1 MADALTDIG
10 FIGPGAMGL
19 PMVRR
24 LLGAGFAVH
33 AYDVNDIALGAAAA
47 AGAHPLASPAEVAS
61 RCEAVLV
68 SLPTPDVVRRVALG
82 DNGLIA
88 GSRVKIYADLSTTGA
103 RVAQEVAAGL
113 AAKGIVA
120 LDAPVSGGVVGATNG
135 TLAVMASGDAAA
147 FEIVRPAL
155 LAIGKNTIRVGDR
168 VGQGQTL
175 KLVNNL
181 MAAANFAV
189 ASECLVMG
197 AKAGLD
203 PEVMVDVINKSSG
216 RSFVSEAFVPHPVL
230 QRSFDFGFRME
241 LMNKDMRLAL
251 EEAEAVGATML
262 TTTAAKQLYSFAMSH
277 GAAASD
283 VTSLIKVLEQWGG
296 AVVEGKGSQAKTDG

>member
-1 MADALTDIG
+1 MPSGLTDIG
-10 FIGPGAMGL
+10 FVGLGAMGL

-24 LLGAGFAVH
+24 MLAAGFTVH
-33 AYDVNDIALGAAAA
+33 ACDVNEAALQAATADGARPCGTPADV
-47 AGAHPLASPAEVAS
+47 AGASD
-61 RCEAVLV
+61 AVFV
-68 SLPTPDVVRRVALG
+68 SLPTPDVVRSVALG
-82 DNGLIA
+82 DQGIVRGNRA
-88 GSRVKIYADLSTTGA
+88 KIYVDLSTTGA

-113 AAKGIVA
+113 SAQGIVA

-135 TLAVMASGDAAA
+135 TLAVMASGDRSA
-147 FEIVRPAL
+147 FEAIQPAL
-155 LAIGKNTIRVGDR
+155 LAIGKNTTLVGDR

-203 PEVMVDVINKSSG
+203 ADTMVDVINKSSG
-216 RSFVSEAFVPHPVL
+216 RSFVSEAFVTKSVL
-230 QRSFDFGFRME
+230 ERSFDFGFRME

-251 EEAEAVGATML
+251 EEAEALGTTMM
-262 TTTAAKQLYSFAMSH
+262 TTTAAKQLYAFAMAH
-277 GAAASD
+277 GAVGRD
-283 VTSLIKVLEQWGG
+283 VTSLIKVLEEWGG
-296 AVVEGKGSQAKTDG
+296 AVVEGKGAQAKPA